1 MNFLELINKCLLELN
16 YRQITSFSELIKND
30 HKRIVSIL
38 NVINKEVCHSENWRF
53 LVRRMSITVPA
64 KTTSV
69 KNTVP
74 GRIWYLI
81 VDGQRYK
88 YTEDVEPFLIS
99 KGLSNTYCVCGDNIF
114 VPEFLHDK
122 NVKIVY
128 YSQNCAVDENDNEK
142 EDLTN
147 PSDSSLMPMPFAEQ
161 ILVFGTCMRIK
172 ANPQHPKF
180 PYWMSMYKEA
190 LLNFKSKSS
199 TSVEAVPSVKM
210 HRY

>member
-16 YRQITSFSELIKND
+16 YRQINSFSELIKND

-38 NVINKEVCHSENWRF
+38 NVINKEICNSESWRF
-53 LVRRMSITVPA
+53 LVRRMTITLPA

-88 YTEDVEPFLIS
+88 YTEDVEPFLTS
-99 KGLSNTYCVCGDNIF
+99 KGLANKYCVCGGKIF
-114 VPEFLHDK
+114 MPEFAQDK
-122 NVKIVY
+122 NVEIIY
-128 YSQNCAVDENDNEK
+128 YSKNCAIDENDNEK
-142 EDLTN
+142 ENLTE
-147 PSDSSLMPMPFAEQ
+147 PSDYSLMPMPFAEQ
-161 ILVFGTCMRIK
+161 ILVYGTCMRIK
-172 ANPQHPKF
+172 ANPQHSKF
-180 PYWMSMYKEA
+180 SYWMSMYKEA
-190 LLNFKSKSS
+190 LLNLKSKSS
-199 TSVEAVPSVKM
+199 TSVEAVPCVKM